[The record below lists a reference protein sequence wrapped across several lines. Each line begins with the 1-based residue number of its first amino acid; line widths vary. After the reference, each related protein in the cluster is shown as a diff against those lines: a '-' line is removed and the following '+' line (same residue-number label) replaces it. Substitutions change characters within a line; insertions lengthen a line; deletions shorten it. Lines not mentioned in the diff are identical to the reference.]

1 MATNVSID
9 SASRFQVQRASK
21 TSMIRFGVI
30 GYGYWGPNI
39 VRNFHGQ
46 DGSHVVAVCDKNP
59 KSLQRVQQAYPDIRT
74 TDECKDLLTATDID
88 AIAIVTPVWTH
99 FDLAKA
105 ALENGKH
112 VFVEKPFTSTVA
124 QAEELIELA
133 ERKKLKIMVDH
144 TFLFTGA
151 VKRMKELIDD
161 GTLGDLYYYDST
173 RVNLG
178 LFQHDVNVL
187 WDLAPHDLA
196 IMDHLIKEKPEA
208 IVATGERHLNGVADI
223 AFMTLYYPN
232 NIIGHINVN
241 WLSPVKVRTTL
252 IGGERKML
260 VWNDLE
266 ADEKIKI
273 YDKGVQMSG
282 DGVYQLLVSY
292 RSGDMWA
299 PRVEQVEALKIEAA
313 YFVDCIL
320 NDKQPFN
327 GGAAGLQVVKVLEA
341 ADESLQHKGKL
352 VRL

>member
-9 SASRFQVQRASK
+9 SASGFQVQRASK

-59 KSLQRVQQAYPDIRT
+59 KSLQRVQQSYPDIRT

-208 IVATGERHLNGVADI
+208 I
-223 AFMTLYYPN
+223 AFPSTTCTS
-232 NIIGHINVN
+232 
-241 WLSPVKVRTTL
+241 LSPIFTP
-252 IGGERKML
+252 
-260 VWNDLE
+260 
-266 ADEKIKI
+266 
-273 YDKGVQMSG
+273 S
-282 DGVYQLLVSY
+282 
-292 RSGDMWA
+292 
-299 PRVEQVEALKIEAA
+299 
-313 YFVDCIL
+313 
-320 NDKQPFN
+320 
-327 GGAAGLQVVKVLEA
+327 
-341 ADESLQHKGKL
+341 
-352 VRL
+352 